1 MGGVILDLFDF
12 IANHIPALAGIAL
25 ALSVVFQVTKIPIN
39 PWGWLL
45 DKVSDAITKQVRLQ
59 LDEIEKDKDKSHKEI
74 LNALSDIR
82 SDIAEIYK
90 ILDDDKIENIRGEIL
105 NFADSIH
112 AGDNHSREQYHRII
126 ERNNEYHQLIEKYK
140 VTNGVLDLAMQAIL
154 NSYQEH
160 EEKNDFIA

>member
-1 MGGVILDLFDF
+1 M
-12 IANHIPALAGIAL
+12 
-25 ALSVVFQVTKIPIN
+25 
-39 PWGWLL
+39 
-45 DKVSDAITKQVRLQ
+45 Q
-59 LDEIEKDKDKSHKEI
+59 LDEIEKDKDKSNKEI

-90 ILDDDKIENIRGEIL
+90 ILDNDKIENIRGEIL
-105 NFADSIH
+105 TFADSIR
-112 AGDNHSREQYHRII
+112 AGDNHSREQYHHII